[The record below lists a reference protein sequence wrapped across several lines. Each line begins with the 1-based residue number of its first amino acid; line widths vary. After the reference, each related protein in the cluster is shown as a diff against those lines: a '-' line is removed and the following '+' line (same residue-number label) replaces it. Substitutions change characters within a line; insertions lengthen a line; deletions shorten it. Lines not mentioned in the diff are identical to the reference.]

1 MPSSIPSATQPNA
14 RRWRWLAVPI
24 VLGLLSLLTAGYFI
38 TFTEANVLD
47 GTQQPR
53 TIHTH
58 QRTVSA
64 ALREAGVVLQPE
76 DVVVPPLDAPLTHG
90 SQIKINRARLVRVQ
104 VSNAGQTAQQKL
116 VRTQR
121 TTGRELLADLGFAL
135 SINDLLSINGEFI
148 DQLPLKP
155 AQADKAVSAE
165 VFFRKAMPISVV
177 ELGANPVAKQ
187 TSATTVGEALMQS
200 GYIVYLA
207 DRVSPSVSTPI
218 KPNLEIKIERAKPV
232 SVVVDGRRIRTR
244 THKTSVGE
252 VLAEMNIVLYDQD
265 YARPALDSAIGP
277 DTEVRVVRVT
287 NAVEVKQDY
296 IPFETKWE
304 PDGALELDTQLV
316 GQDGAPGVQEQRT
329 LVTYEDGL
337 EVRREV
343 VADFTASDPQPKIY
357 KYGTNIILRTID
369 TSQGPMQYWRK
380 IRMLATSYS
389 SSTAGVSRSTA
400 WYGKVRCGFDMR
412 HGIVAVDPR
421 VISLRTNVYVP
432 EYGVGNACDTGSAI
446 LGKRI
451 DLGYNDDNL
460 QLWYRWTDV
469 YLLAPVPDKID
480 YILD

>member
-1 MPSSIPSATQPNA
+1 MPSNSSSASQPNT

-38 TFTEANVLD
+38 TFTEATVSD
-47 GTQQPR
+47 GIQQSR
-53 TIHTH
+53 KIRTH
-58 QRTVSA
+58 QRTVEA
-64 ALREAGVVLQPE
+64 ALREANVQLRPE
-76 DVVVPPLDAPLTHG
+76 DVVVPPLGTPLTHDM
-90 SQIKINRARLVRVQ
+90 QIKIARARLVRVQ
-104 VSNAGQTAQQKL
+104 TSDAEQRL

-121 TTGRELLADLGFAL
+121 TTGRELLADLGYAIG
-135 SINDLLSINGEFI
+135 INDLLSINGEFTN
-148 DQLPLKP
+148 QLPDLSSQSSQP
-155 AQADKAVSAE
+155 DKAILAE
-165 VFFRKAMPISVV
+165 VNFRKAIPISVIEV
-177 ELGANPVAKQ
+177 GVNPVQKQ
-187 TSATTVGEALMQS
+187 TSARTVGEALMQA
-200 GYIVYLA
+200 GYTVYLA
-207 DRVSPSVSTPI
+207 DRISPAIGTPI
-218 KPNLEIKIERAKPV
+218 KPNLEIRIERAKPV

-244 THKTSVGE
+244 THNATVGE

-265 YARPALDSAIGP
+265 YARPSLNSAINSE
-277 DTEVRVVRVT
+277 TEVRVVRVT

-296 IPFETKWE
+296 VPFETKWE
-304 PDGALELDTQLV
+304 PDASLELDTQIV

-357 KYGTNIILRTID
+357 KYGTNIVVRTLD
-369 TSQGPMQYWRK
+369 TPQGPVQYWRK

-389 SSTAGVSRSTA
+389 SSTAGVSRSAA

-412 HGIVAVDPR
+412 FGIVAVDPR
-421 VISLRTNVYVP
+421 VIPLRTNVYVP

-451 DLGYNDDNL
+451 DLGYDDNNL

-469 YLLAPVPDKID
+469 YLLAPPPGNID